1 LTSEANQPRVLTASQ
16 VFVSKSLTPQRVP
29 LLLIHRSTA
38 KPKEVTINLH
48 KTKSLIAIGI
58 AVLAVVSA
66 VAFTKSNRINPP
78 ILSKDKQEKRQTVDT
93 LPLIIS
99 QVTGIEVVKATLKNP
114 GTANP
119 IAVLEIKNNSNK
131 PVIAVSV
138 EIGEPEEADGIT
150 ANGFNEGD
158 ESPDVVI
165 EPHGFITLE
174 LPLNNAKPGD
184 PIRVSGVVYADDSE
198 DGEKT
203 ALETIHAQRE
213 HTKSEKRKSERR
225 KVDSS
230 PKEKGGSSPR

>member
-1 LTSEANQPRVLTASQ
+1 M
-16 VFVSKSLTPQRVP
+16 
-29 LLLIHRSTA
+29 
-38 KPKEVTINLH
+38 NLH
-48 KTKSLIAIGI
+48 KTKSLLAIGI

-66 VAFTKSNRINPP
+66 VAFTKSNRINPST
-78 ILSKDKQEKRQTVDT
+78 LSKDKQEKSQTVDT

-99 QVTGIEVVKATLKNP
+99 QVTGIEVVKAQLKNP
-114 GTANP
+114 GTVNP
-119 IAVLEIKNNSNK
+119 IAVLELKNKTGK

-138 EIGEPEEADGIT
+138 EIGEPEEAGGIT
-150 ANGFNEGD
+150 VNGFKEGD
-158 ESPDVVI
+158 ELPSVIMEPDGSIKV
-165 EPHGFITLE
+165 ELSLE
-174 LPLNNAKPGD
+174 NAKPGE
-184 PIRVSGVVYADDSE
+184 PIRVSGAVYVDDSE